1 MNNTTQLISSNSY
14 HMIDVIEPMQ
24 VKLNINYNPY
34 HFKFDE
40 LFQMA
45 ARKNKKRSFLFV
57 SKVLGKHLPISPA
70 KGLATGL
77 LLAESYLKDVEG
89 KKLSSSSPF
98 VDVLKNKQSKFS
110 DTAFIGDQYSPII
123 IGFAETAT
131 ALGQAFF
138 QAFKNADYFHTT
150 REDLLNVES
159 IIHFEEEHS
168 HATSH
173 RCYID
178 ANLLQNSREII
189 LVDDEMTTGKTARNI
204 ITSLHDKFP
213 RKHYTIVSILDWRNE
228 TNKNAF
234 IELEE
239 ALDITIRHISLLA
252 GEVEVD
258 GNPVI
263 KEEESV
269 DFYRPSTEMNEIYI
283 EKELP
288 MLFASK
294 YYPTT
299 NQKSPFNTVPYI
311 AESGRFGL
319 DSKVNVLLNSKAEK
333 VATFLDQKRKGKHI
347 LCIGTGEFMYLPMK
361 IASLMEGSVK
371 YQSTTRSPIHVHNK
385 PSYGARFGMT
395 FPSPEVEEVVNYIY
409 NIPPETYDEV
419 FIFFER
425 LVDEQVL
432 SKFLQQLK
440 IPSIQV
446 VFLKGVR

>member
-1 MNNTTQLISSNSY
+1 M
-14 HMIDVIEPMQ
+14 
-24 VKLNINYNPY
+24 
-34 HFKFDE
+34 
-40 LFQMA
+40 
-45 ARKNKKRSFLFV
+45 FLF
-57 SKVLGKHLPISPA
+57 L
-70 KGLATGL
+70 
-77 LLAESYLKDVEG
+77 
-89 KKLSSSSPF
+89 
-98 VDVLKNKQSKFS
+98 
-110 DTAFIGDQYSPII
+110 IG
-123 IGFAETAT
+123 
-131 ALGQAFF
+131 
-138 QAFKNADYFHTT
+138 
-150 REDLLNVES
+150 
-159 IIHFEEEHS
+159 
-168 HATSH
+168 
-173 RCYID
+173 
-178 ANLLQNSREII
+178 
-189 LVDDEMTTGKTARNI
+189 
-204 ITSLHDKFP
+204 
-213 RKHYTIVSILDWRNE
+213 
-228 TNKNAF
+228 
-234 IELEE
+234 ELEE

-269 DFYRPSTEMNEIYI
+269 DLYHPSTEMNEIYI

-299 NQKSPFNTVPYI
+299 NQKSPFHTVPYI

-395 FPSPEVEEVVNYIY
+395 FPSPEEEEVVNYIY

-432 SKFLQQLK
+432 SKFLQQIK